1 VILLYSATI
10 VALAMS
16 QAPGWKVCDYCHGTG
31 KITTEE
37 ACPTCLGSG
46 SVTATIEI
54 SGISTWKSDDSTKIY
69 VSAAVVNKENAAV
82 YGTFT
87 ATMEAAYKKYETTPR
102 AVTLAA
108 NERTTLTFT
117 MDNIPPEDIY
127 RADPGS
133 AHVLVSNL
141 PTVACS
147 TCNGTGVVSVESTC
161 PVCSGTGFVPVDG
174 GQQNGNGNGNTN
186 APPLDISVPAIGVGA
201 VAVVAV
207 AAVVVVKKRK
217 VSEKDLRKLP
227 PTEFQ
232 NWVLKKLAGKPSS
245 SRDSSIGIDGYT
257 TEGHPISIKQSDGVG
272 RDVIDK
278 FASAIGQSRAKNGI
292 LIAYSFGNDAYTA
305 KVKAKL
311 NYGLEIQLVT
321 LKELIESG
329 KKPL

>member
-1 VILLYSATI
+1 VILLYSAI
-10 VALAMS
+10 VGLVMS
-16 QAPGWKVCDYCHGTG
+16 QAPGWKICDYCHGTG

-37 ACPTCLGSG
+37 VCPTCLGSG
-46 SVTATIEI
+46 SVTATVTI
-54 SGISTWKSDDSTKIY
+54 SGVSTWKSDDNTKIY
-69 VSAAVVNKENAAV
+69 VSAAVENKDNAAV

-87 ATMEAAYKKYETTPR
+87 ATIEAAYKKYETTPR

-108 NERTTLTFT
+108 HERTTLTFT
-117 MDNIPPEDIY
+117 IDTIPPADIY
-127 RADPGS
+127 RADPAS

-141 PTVACS
+141 PTVACP
-147 TCNGTGVVSVESTC
+147 TCNGTGVVSVESVC
-161 PVCSGTGFVPVDG
+161 PVCGGTGFVPVEG
-174 GQQNGNGNGNTN
+174 EQQNGNGNTN

-232 NWVLKKLAGKPSS
+232 NWVLKKLAGKPASPKDC
-245 SRDSSIGIDGYT
+245 RIGIDGYT
-257 TEGHPISIKQSDGVG
+257 TEGQPISIKQSDGVG

-292 LIAYSFGNDAYTA
+292 LVAYSFGNDAYTA

-311 NYGLEIQLVT
+311 NYGLEIQMVT
-321 LKELIESG
+321 VNDLIES
-329 KKPL
+329 KKRPL

>member
-1 VILLYSATI
+1 MILLYSAI
-10 VALAMS
+10 VGLVMS
-16 QAPGWKVCDYCHGTG
+16 QAPGWKICDYCDGTG
-31 KITTEE
+31 KISTEE

-46 SVTATIEI
+46 SVTATVDI
-54 SGISTWKSDDSTKIY
+54 SGISTWKSDDNTKLY
-69 VSAAVVNKENAAV
+69 VSATVENKDNAAI
-82 YGTFT
+82 YGMFT
-87 ATMEAAYKKYETTPR
+87 ATIDAAYKTYKTTPR

-117 MDNIPPEDIY
+117 MDTIPLTDIY
-127 RADPGS
+127 RADPAS
-133 AHVLVSNL
+133 AHVLVSGL
-141 PTVACS
+141 PTVACP

-161 PVCSGTGFVPVDG
+161 PVCGGTGFVPVESE
-174 GQQNGNGNGNTN
+174 QQNGNGNTN

-232 NWVLKKLAGKPSS
+232 NWVLKKLAGKSPSAQD
-245 SRDSSIGIDGYT
+245 SRIGIDGYT
-257 TEGHPISIKQSDGVG
+257 TDGQPISIKQLDGVG

-292 LIAYSFGNDAYTA
+292 LVAYSFGNDAYTA
-305 KVKAKL
+305 KVRVKL
-311 NYGLEIQLVT
+311 NYGLEIQMVT
-321 LKELIESG
+321 VKDLMESRN
-329 KKPL
+329 KPL